1 MCGENLVG
9 VSLCLFLWGSP
20 PHVRGKRVMWGPD
33 EIMVRITPACAGKTR
48 DSGHSGRRTEDHPR
62 MCGENTSFGVC
73 GGVTSG
79 SPPHVRGKRIHYEK
93 VSVSWGITPACAGK
107 TGMLRCSIKP
117 RRDHPR
123 MCGENLTMNNETKR
137 DVGSPPHVR
146 GKPPLLSDIRTAFRI
161 TPACAGKTELIS
173 PQASCTRDH
182 PRMCGENAKVPPEIL
197 NRTGSPPHVRGKH

>member
-1 MCGENLVG
+1 MCGENKSRRSRRK
-9 VSLCLFLWGSP
+9 VSLGSP
-20 PHVRGKRVMWGPD
+20 PHVRGKRDWGLGA
-33 EIMVRITPACAGKTR
+33 MGNTGITPACAGKTR

-161 TPACAGKTELIS
+161 TPACAGKTLKNPYPINVCQS
-173 PQASCTRDH
+173 LRF
-182 PRMCGENAKVPPEIL
+182 L
-197 NRTGSPPHVRGKH
+197 FL

>member
-1 MCGENLVG
+1 MCGENGIGGWV
-9 VSLCLFLWGSP
+9 LWETQGSP

-146 GKPPLLSDIRTAFRI
+146 GKHPEMDSGNVVAGI
-161 TPACAGKTELIS
+161 TPACAGKTNSGS
-173 PQASCTRDH
+173 PCIKPAEDH
-182 PRMCGENAKVPPEIL
+182 PRMCGENYLES
-197 NRTGSPPHVRGKH
+197 R

>member
-1 MCGENLVG
+1 
-9 VSLCLFLWGSP
+9 
-20 PHVRGKRVMWGPD
+20 
-33 EIMVRITPACAGKTR
+33 
-48 DSGHSGRRTEDHPR
+48 

-146 GKPPLLSDIRTAFRI
+146 GKRYHCCAEIFTFGI
-161 TPACAGKTELIS
+161 TPACAGKT
-173 PQASCTRDH
+173 
-182 PRMCGENAKVPPEIL
+182 
-197 NRTGSPPHVRGKH
+197 